1 MRTRAFLGSLLLIV
15 WAGAAGATSYVRV
28 SDADLADEA
37 EVIGVATV
45 HEEDGAVGGAFPTTA
60 YRVEFERVLKG
71 YVPGSTMTVTVPGG
85 EAADGTFLKVWGAPS
100 FAPGDR
106 ALLFLTAG
114 GDGSYR
120 VLHLMLGAFHGVPA
134 GDGWLAWRDLSE
146 AQDLS
151 RDKSAEPARDFE
163 RFADWLA
170 DRAAGLERSADYV
183 LKSGAL
189 QTGRFTFNPHPDG
202 WPLRWFRFDGGGSVS
217 WRVRS
222 EGQPGLGLPDTAT
235 AFQAALSAWTGD
247 PSSDIRYTYG
257 GTTSSSAGLT
267 GSDNVNGVL
276 FEDPGDRHVPGS
288 FSCPGGGVVALG
300 AAYAQSGTRTWRG
313 EAFHEII
320 EAEVV
325 TNNGSE
331 CFFRGNPAG
340 AAEVFAH
347 ELGHTLGLGHSAE
360 REALMWPKAHNDGR
374 GARLHGDDCNAVATL
389 YGNGASAPPPP
400 PPPADEPPAAPT
412 GLTASVQGRSLVL
425 TWQVSA
431 APANDKQE
439 LRLEQKVGRAF
450 REILVLPGDTLR
462 AVLDGLAP
470 GRAHTLRLRA
480 RNEAGF
486 SGYSNT
492 VTVRMPARSGR

>member
-1 MRTRAFLGSLLLIV
+1 MRTRAFLGSLLLAV

-28 SDADLADEA
+28 SDTDLADEA

-45 HEEDGAVGGAFPTTA
+45 RNEDDAAGGSFPVTA
-60 YRVEFERVLKG
+60 YRVELERVLKG
-71 YVPGSTMTVTVPGG
+71 YVPGSTVTVTVPGG

-100 FAPGDR
+100 FASGDR
-106 ALLFLTAG
+106 VILFLTEA

-134 GDGWLAWRDLSE
+134 GDGWLALRDLSE

-151 RDKSAEPARDFE
+151 PAKSAEPARDFE

-170 DRAAGLERSADYV
+170 DRAAGLERPADYV

-202 WPLRWFRFDGGGSVS
+202 KPLRWFRFDGGGSAS

-222 EGQPGLGLPDTAT
+222 EGQPGLGLPDTVT
-235 AFQAALSAWTGD
+235 AFQAAISAWMD
-247 PSSDIRYTYG
+247 DASSEIRYTYG
-257 GTTSSSAGLT
+257 GTTSSSAGLA
-267 GSDNVNGVL
+267 GSDGVNGVL

-288 FSCPGGGVVALG
+288 FSCPTGGVVALG
-300 AAYAQSGTRTWRG
+300 AAYTQGGTRTWRG
-313 EAFHEII
+313 QAFHEII

-325 TNNGSE
+325 TNDGSE
-331 CFFRGNPAG
+331 CLFRGNPAG

-374 GARLHGDDCNAVATL
+374 GASLHRDDRDAVATL
-389 YGNGASAPPPP
+389 YGDGPAAPPPP
-400 PPPADEPPAAPT
+400 PPFEEIAPAAPT
-412 GLTASVQGRSLVL
+412 GLTASIQGRSLVL
-425 TWQVSA
+425 TWQ
-431 APANDKQE
+431 APTDPGQE
-439 LRLEQKVGRAF
+439 FRLEQKSGRGF
-450 REILVLPGDTLR
+450 REIRVLPGDTPR
-462 AVLDGLAP
+462 AVLEGLAP
-470 GRAHTLRLRA
+470 GRAHTFRLRA
-480 RNEAGF
+480 SNAAGF
-486 SGYSNT
+486 SDYSNT
-492 VTVRMPARSGR
+492 VTVRMPARPAR